1 MNTLLKKFISLD
13 RIYKISIVV
22 FIDILTNIFCLWIA
36 HMLRLEKFLN
46 IFDIELILIF
56 FSVSSFLI
64 IFYYFEIYQNLN
76 RYFEVNYFI
85 LISKSLLCYSV
96 FFFISCVILNNF
108 YYFPRSVPVI
118 SSLIFFIFI
127 IFIRFSFYIIYKSI
141 FKINL
146 FNNQINKTLILGT
159 GEEAVQFAQ
168 NLSYNKDYEIS
179 GFLTLDRSLNQ
190 KIILGKR
197 VYYFEDINQIKKLNI
212 SHILICINQIEKKLV
227 NELIIKYKEVV
238 NVIMYTPY
246 FGYFSIH
253 QKENLK
259 ENIILLMNRQEVDPD
274 INLLRE
280 NTFNKNI
287 LITGAGG
294 TIGKEI
300 VNQLIKHNPKNI
312 IAIDHSEYA
321 LFNLGNFLKN
331 NLLKNESNIE
341 LRLGSVL
348 DITFL
353 KQIFKEFKIDAVY
366 HAAAY
371 KHVNIVE
378 ENLSYSIKNNII
390 GTKNVVDI
398 SLEFL
403 VNNFVL
409 VSTDKAVKP
418 LSVMGCTK
426 RICEDYVKSI
436 YLNKK
441 NKLTN
446 FAIIRF
452 GNVLG
457 SSGSVLNTFIKQIN
471 NGGPITLTDRRAS
484 RYFMSVQEAAQL
496 VIQAGALSNNS
507 PGVYV
512 LEMGN
517 PIKII
522 DLIESLFMLKNLKL
536 NKETLEG
543 EIKILEVGLN
553 QGEKLHEELFLGE
566 NLSKTRHSKIIK
578 ANEVIENI
586 LEIED
591 RLKNIFIAAN
601 SDHSKSTLKKELLN
615 YFK

>member
-1 MNTLLKKFISLD
+1 
-13 RIYKISIVV
+13 
-22 FIDILTNIFCLWIA
+22 
-36 HMLRLEKFLN
+36 
-46 IFDIELILIF
+46 
-56 FSVSSFLI
+56 
-64 IFYYFEIYQNLN
+64 
-76 RYFEVNYFI
+76 
-85 LISKSLLCYSV
+85 
-96 FFFISCVILNNF
+96 
-108 YYFPRSVPVI
+108 
-118 SSLIFFIFI
+118 
-127 IFIRFSFYIIYKSI
+127 
-141 FKINL
+141 
-146 FNNQINKTLILGT
+146 
-159 GEEAVQFAQ
+159 
-168 NLSYNKDYEIS
+168 
-179 GFLTLDRSLNQ
+179 
-190 KIILGKR
+190 
-197 VYYFEDINQIKKLNI
+197 
-212 SHILICINQIEKKLV
+212 
-227 NELIIKYKEVV
+227 
-238 NVIMYTPY
+238 
-246 FGYFSIH
+246 
-253 QKENLK
+253 
-259 ENIILLMNRQEVDPD
+259 MNRQEVDPD

-331 NLLKNESNIE
+331 NLLKNKSNIE

-578 ANEVIENI
+578 ANEVIDNI
-586 LEIED
+586 LEIEN

-601 SDHSKSTLKKELLN
+601 SDHSKSTLKNELLN